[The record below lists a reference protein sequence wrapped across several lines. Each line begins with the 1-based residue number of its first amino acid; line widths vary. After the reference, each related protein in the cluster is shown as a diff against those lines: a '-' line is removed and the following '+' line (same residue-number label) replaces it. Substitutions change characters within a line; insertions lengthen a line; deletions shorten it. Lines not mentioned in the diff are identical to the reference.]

1 MDLDKEQNRPKAPT
15 GAGEV
20 PVPQEEPQK
29 VGKPLETPRPAK
41 DEEAPTV
48 SSQRSSV
55 RDTYLCLP
63 TKRGTLLCSIVS
75 GIFVFSGL
83 LAFSFADL
91 GISSSE
97 KLSSSLFWRCI
108 GVVVFFYIP
117 IMVVA
122 TPMERNLVFLA
133 AVESVHKVN
142 DVMIFEELSSQTQ
155 HEKNMKRHVHSQNP
169 FQKEIWAFHVSYLH
183 VWLIGF
189 QRDL

>member
-15 GAGEV
+15 GVGEV

-29 VGKPLETPRPAK
+29 LGKPLETPQAK

-63 TKRGTLLCSIVS
+63 TKGGTLLCSIVS

-91 GISSSE
+91 GISNSE
-97 KLSSSLFWRCI
+97 KLSSSLFWQCI

-117 IMVVA
+117 FLVVA

-133 AVESVHKVN
+133 AVENVHKVN
-142 DVMIFEELSSQTQ
+142 DVI
-155 HEKNMKRHVHSQNP
+155 
-169 FQKEIWAFHVSYLH
+169 I
-183 VWLIGF
+183 
-189 QRDL
+189 

>member
-1 MDLDKEQNRPKAPT
+1 MDLDKEQNRPKAPA

-29 VGKPLETPRPAK
+29 LGKPLETPQAK
-41 DEEAPTV
+41 DEAPTV

-55 RDTYLCLP
+55 RDTYLWLP

-91 GISSSE
+91 GISNSE

-117 IMVVA
+117 FLVVA

-133 AVESVHKVN
+133 AVENVHKVN
-142 DVMIFEELSSQTQ
+142 DAIIFEELSSQTQ
-155 HEKNMKRHVHSQNP
+155 HEKNMKRRRHVHSQTH
-169 FQKEIWAFHVSYLH
+169 FKKTYGHSIFRIYTF
-183 VWLIGF
+183 G
-189 QRDL
+189 